1 VTHNTP
7 QTITL
12 QLYTNHQWQDAAT
25 LALLEPHR
33 GRNSPCRLQYLDTYQ
48 DQHLDEIMSTGAAA
62 LSLRHPLS
70 FEVWPSHGWPAFL
83 FDIAPAG
90 DARRYWERALNLPAG
105 RELDN
110 DTLLLSQCTSAPVGH
125 LRVKE
130 SLPNLDGQDQRFPCD
145 ALLQRDHDFLEWAQR
160 HGIAIGGA
168 TGGGGDS
175 PKLLLVEDHQGQLGI
190 EALVPPDQIARH
202 WFIKFP
208 RRSTPGERA
217 LHAQILRAEAAYYRA
232 LARLGLDVIGPVA
245 LHESDR
251 GDPSL
256 WAPRFDRRDNAP
268 VAVESLYS
276 LVGSTQPGAQ
286 LNALQALRELTGL
299 LREADLGDHA
309 PALILEYLRR
319 ELLNLLL
326 GNSDNHGRNLA
337 LLRGERPLRW
347 APIYDLAPMVM
358 DPTGVTR
365 ATTWHDPLERGG
377 QLRWR
382 DICQALA
389 PLARGINLWDE
400 LRAFAARLLP
410 LPALLEDEGFPT
422 EALHFPRVWVNT
434 LKKTLQDWDLQ

>member
-1 VTHNTP
+1 MGRISASRATRSSSATTTSWSGRSATASP
-7 QTITL
+7 SAAQPAA
-12 QLYTNHQWQDAAT
+12 AAT
-25 LALLEPHR
+25 R
-33 GRNSPCRLQYLDTYQ
+33 
-48 DQHLDEIMSTGAAA
+48 
-62 LSLRHPLS
+62 
-70 FEVWPSHGWPAFL
+70 PSSSSSK
-83 FDIAPAG
+83 IT
-90 DARRYWERALNLPAG
+90 R
-105 RELDN
+105 
-110 DTLLLSQCTSAPVGH
+110 
-125 LRVKE
+125 
-130 SLPNLDGQDQRFPCD
+130 
-145 ALLQRDHDFLEWAQR
+145 
-160 HGIAIGGA
+160 
-168 TGGGGDS
+168 
-175 PKLLLVEDHQGQLGI
+175 GQLGI

-232 LARLGLDVIGPVA
+232 LVRDLGLDVIGPVA

-434 LKKTLQDWDLQ
+434 LEKDLAGLGFTMKRLSPDERHAFFEALYPRVERGDLTLPELLRTLRVDLLGADQDTFARIGKVSVRTLRELEAGRGNPSLKTLQHLLRPFGLQMAPRPTRPYAEG